1 MEQIH
6 QRSFLLIIS
15 GPSGVG
21 KGTILKYV
29 EEKESD
35 LWFSVSVTTRAPRE
49 GEIDGGHYHFIT
61 EEKYNEMV
69 EQDAFLERADVHTA
83 RYGTPAKPIE
93 EAIADH
99 KIAILD
105 IDTVG
110 AANVRKKRSDA
121 VSVFILPP
129 SWAELRQRLTS
140 RGTETSEQVE
150 KRLRNARNEV
160 ERLSEYDYVITN
172 YSSVESAKQLYAIIQ
187 AEKCRVLGSDYTV
200 PEQNQ

>member
-1 MEQIH
+1 MEQLH
-6 QRSFLLIIS
+6 QQSFLLIIS

-49 GEIDGGHYHFIT
+49 GEIDGVHYHFIT
-61 EEKYNEMV
+61 EEKYNEML

-93 EAIADH
+93 EAIANH

-105 IDTVG
+105 IDTIG

-150 KRLRNARNEV
+150 KRLRNARSEV

-187 AEKCRVLGSDYTV
+187 AEKCRVRGSDYTV